1 MKQVLWDSEESKRRT
16 EWSRA
21 CNLWGDRTDTVT
33 MRRLLLGP
41 HLQSFGASRS
51 GDTCVFWTGAT
62 PQAMDGDD
70 SEDDMTFNGQNN
82 SFNAS
87 TAAAPV
93 QEPDFVSF
101 PPQGICPLELLAG
114 SPVPTWTILPSSRI
128 YQPTDSLEVRMW
140 RVKLIRTGKAPSNV
154 LPTSSMPFLPRPLDA
169 ERLEELKLT
178 SVRCDCSAKGNSF
191 CIIFRPEITRV
202 REGDQFEVELRGL
215 RGEEGPR
222 CFFYDFCSITDRRD
236 YSLIDAAKNVHKMLN
251 DIDIYKEPV
260 RYASGFNSQ
269 KLNALRQSEHHGKE
283 GVQLPAPLPELGLV
297 SHTEKVINSELPL
310 IIICICCPE
319 ALAIQPRVLQVRAA
333 GNIESKRMAMA
344 LKLGDHFL
352 IRIKLPAAFCTFEL
366 SFLMV
371 TKDSRDKLQEH
382 PWKYTI
388 MSAEGC
394 ACPMGSLDHPLYERF
409 GFCPVPAAAQVHG
422 ITVMSPMDYNV
433 RTGVVYFMVHIHPEK
448 LREEVMSQP
457 TGEMPKSLLWQKMEE
472 AANTAE
478 LNGIVSVP
486 DPISRQTSEAQQ
498 TTSGQMRSQVDP
510 VVGGVRRMLHGM
522 QSEMGDQV
530 QDANGYLH
538 FDLAILQ
545 HETRQLRYVVR
556 LQQQPG
562 FPEVFD
568 GLLPL
573 QDGDVGSKIELFM
586 RITRG
591 EGSQHTPLKI
601 GEWTVSSA
609 SEMLPSGL

>member
-1 MKQVLWDSEESKRRT
+1 
-16 EWSRA
+16 
-21 CNLWGDRTDTVT
+21 VT

-70 SEDDMTFNGQNN
+70 SEASPSHSQDDIPLAFNDQNSSRSGSRL
-82 SFNAS
+82 SFRAEQ
-87 TAAAPV
+87 V

-140 RVKLIRTGKAPSNV
+140 RIKLIRTGKAPTNV
-154 LPTSSMPFLPRPLDA
+154 LPTSSMPFLSKPLEA

-215 RGEEGPR
+215 RGAEQPR
-222 CFFYDFCSITDRRD
+222 CFFYDFHSFTDRRD
-236 YSLIDAAKNVHKMLN
+236 HSLIDVAKSIHKMLN
-251 DIDIYKEPV
+251 DMDIYKEPL
-260 RYASGFNSQ
+260 RYASGFNSSQ
-269 KLNALRQSEHHGKE
+269 INALRQSEHDGNE
-283 GVQLPAPLPELGLV
+283 GVQLAAPLPELGLV

-310 IIICICCPE
+310 IIICLCCPE

-422 ITVMSPMDYNV
+422 ATVMAPLDYNV

-457 TGEMPKSLLWQKMEE
+457 TGEMPKSLLWQKLEE
-472 AANTAE
+472 AANAAE
-478 LNGIVSVP
+478 REAIVNCIVSIP
-486 DPISRQTSEAQQ
+486 DPLFQPKEAQQ
-498 TTSGQMRSQVDP
+498 MQSQKAVDP
-510 VVGGVRRMLHGM
+510 VVGGVRRMLHEM

-530 QDANGYLH
+530 QDSNGYLH

-573 QDGDVGSKIELFM
+573 QDQDIGSKIELYM